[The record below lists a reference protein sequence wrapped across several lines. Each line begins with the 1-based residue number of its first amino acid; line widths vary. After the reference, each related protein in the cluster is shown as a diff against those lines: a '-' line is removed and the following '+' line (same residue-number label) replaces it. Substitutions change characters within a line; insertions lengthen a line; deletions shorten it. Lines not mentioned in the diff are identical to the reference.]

1 MDRAPANWPGLYT
14 VSIIWHSLRHLK
26 GEGEPHE
33 RKQAG
38 LKLEWVDDVS
48 ASGIVKLMVAEPD
61 RRAWPA

>member
-14 VSIIWHSLRHLK
+14 VSIIWHSLRPLK

-38 LKLEWVDDVS
+38 LDLERVDDLS
-48 ASGIVKLMVAEPD
+48 ASGIVKLMMAEAG
-61 RRAWPA
+61 RKAWLS